1 VPGPGLRLSDTRN
14 LAEFLTTAVHNGSV
28 WLIVAC
34 LTVLVGVVVGLYTR
48 SGSEISAHPY
58 AKVGDG
64 SAVGTDMPSEATG
77 REEIE
82 PVLWPQR
89 SGRHIRRRRS

>member
-1 VPGPGLRLSDTRN
+1 M
-14 LAEFLTTAVHNGSV
+14 AEFLTNAWHDGSV

-34 LTVLVGVVVGLYTR
+34 LAVLVGVVVGLYTR
-48 SGSEISAHPY
+48 SGSEISDHPY

-82 PVLWPQR
+82 AVLSPRR

>member
-1 VPGPGLRLSDTRN
+1 VG
-14 LAEFLTTAVHNGSV
+14 EFLTTAWHDGSV

-48 SGSEISAHPY
+48 IGSEISAHPY

-64 SAVGTDMPSEATG
+64 SAVATDMPSEATG

-82 PVLWPQR
+82 PALWPRR
-89 SGRHIRRRRS
+89 SGRRTRRRRS

>member
-1 VPGPGLRLSDTRN
+1 M
-14 LAEFLTTAVHNGSV
+14 AEFLTNALHDGSV

-34 LTVLVGVVVGLYTR
+34 LAVLVGDVVGLYTR
-48 SGSEISAHPY
+48 SGSEISDHPY

-82 PVLWPQR
+82 AVLSPRR

>member
-1 VPGPGLRLSDTRN
+1 VG
-14 LAEFLTTAVHNGSV
+14 EFLTTALHDGSM

-34 LTVLVGVVVGLYTR
+34 LAVLVGVVVGLYTR
-48 SGSEISAHPY
+48 TGSEISDHPY

-64 SAVGTDMPSEATG
+64 SAVGTDMPSEETG

>member
-1 VPGPGLRLSDTRN
+1 M
-14 LAEFLTTAVHNGSV
+14 AEFLTNALHDGSV

-34 LTVLVGVVVGLYTR
+34 LAVLVGVVVGLYTR
-48 SGSEISAHPY
+48 SGSEISDHPY

-82 PVLWPQR
+82 AVLSPRR
-89 SGRHIRRRRS
+89 SGRNIRRRRS

>member
-1 VPGPGLRLSDTRN
+1 MAG
-14 LAEFLTTAVHNGSV
+14 FLNTTWHDGSL

-34 LTVLVGVVVGLYTR
+34 LTVFAGVVVGLYTR

-58 AKVGDG
+58 TKVGDG
-64 SAVGTDMPSEATG
+64 SALGTDMPSEATG

-82 PVLWPQR
+82 PVLWPRR
-89 SGRHIRRRRS
+89 SGRRIRRH

>member
-1 VPGPGLRLSDTRN
+1 MAG
-14 LAEFLTTAVHNGSV
+14 FLNTTWHDGSV

-34 LTVLVGVVVGLYTR
+34 LTVFAGVVVGLYTR
-48 SGSEISAHPY
+48 SGSEISTHPY

-64 SAVGTDMPSEATG
+64 SAPGTDMPSEATG

-82 PVLWPQR
+82 PVLWPRR
-89 SGRHIRRRRS
+89 SGRRTRRRRS

>member
-1 VPGPGLRLSDTRN
+1 MAG
-14 LAEFLTTAVHNGSV
+14 FLNTTWHDGSV

-34 LTVLVGVVVGLYTR
+34 LTVFVGVVVGLYTR

-58 AKVGDG
+58 ARVGDG
-64 SAVGTDMPSEATG
+64 TAVGTDMPSEATG

-82 PVLWPQR
+82 PVLWPR
-89 SGRHIRRRRS
+89 RAGRHVRGRRS

>member
-1 VPGPGLRLSDTRN
+1 VPGSGLRVSNTRRMG
-14 LAEFLTTAVHNGSV
+14 EFLTTALHDGSV

-34 LTVLVGVVVGLYTR
+34 VTVLVGVVVGLYTR

-82 PVLWPQR
+82 PVLWPRR

>member
-1 VPGPGLRLSDTRN
+1 M
-14 LAEFLTTAVHNGSV
+14 AEFLTTALHNGSV
-28 WLIVAC
+28 WLIVVC
-34 LTVLVGVVVGLYTR
+34 LTVFVGVVVGLYTR
-48 SGSEISAHPY
+48 SGSEISTHPY

-64 SAVGTDMPSEATG
+64 STVGTDMPSEATG

-89 SGRHIRRRRS
+89 SGRHTRRRRS

>member
-1 VPGPGLRLSDTRN
+1 V
-14 LAEFLTTAVHNGSV
+14 AEFLTNALHDGSV

-34 LTVLVGVVVGLYTR
+34 FAVLVGVVVGLYTR
-48 SGSEISAHPY
+48 SGSEISDHPY

-82 PVLWPQR
+82 AVLSPRR

>member
-1 VPGPGLRLSDTRN
+1 M
-14 LAEFLTTAVHNGSV
+14 AEFLTTALHDGSV

-34 LTVLVGVVVGLYTR
+34 LAVFAGVVVGLYTR

-64 SAVGTDMPSEATG
+64 SAVGTDMPSEETG

-82 PVLWPQR
+82 PVLWPRR

>member
-1 VPGPGLRLSDTRN
+1 M
-14 LAEFLTTAVHNGSV
+14 

-34 LTVLVGVVVGLYTR
+34 LAILVGVVLGLYTR
-48 SGSEISAHPY
+48 SGSEISEHPY
-58 AKVGDG
+58 DKVADG

-82 PVLWPQR
+82 PLLWPRR
-89 SGRHIRRRRS
+89 SGRRS

>member
-1 VPGPGLRLSDTRN
+1 MG
-14 LAEFLTTAVHNGSV
+14 EFLATALHDGSV

-34 LTVLVGVVVGLYTR
+34 FAVLVGIVVGLYTR
-48 SGSEISAHPY
+48 SGSEISDHPY

-64 SAVGTDMPSEATG
+64 SAVGTDMPSEETG

-82 PVLWPQR
+82 PVLWPRR
-89 SGRHIRRRRS
+89 SGRRLRRRRS